1 MLHGTIGPM
10 ALSPTALLPLAD
22 DLYLWKPPR
31 RGWGLANCGLLAA
44 SDEALWIDTPYDRP
58 LAEAFLAESQRILG
72 GRGIARIV
80 VTHANGDHLWGADVV
95 PGAEVIATREA
106 RHHIEIEP
114 SPQQLRELI
123 EGAGAQSP
131 VGGYLAEHFGH
142 FDWSRTEV
150 VAPTTV
156 FEGELELT
164 VGGHPVVLTSLP
176 SAHTTGDLI
185 VQLPDHGTV
194 FTGDIVF
201 ASTPEEPGDHAVHW
215 AGPLENVI
223 QACEGVLACGA
234 ETIVPGHGPVLD
246 PAGLRAH
253 IDYLGEVRERA
264 HALHARGVPAVEAAR
279 AIAGEGRWPGL
290 GLPERLV
297 VTVGTEYRH
306 LNGTAP
312 EPIAAVLPEMVAF
325 ASRPHSF

>member
-1 MLHGTIGPM
+1 M
-10 ALSPTALLPLAD
+10 ALSPSSLRVLGD
-22 DLYLWKPPR
+22 GLYLWKPPQ
-31 RGWGLANCGLLAA
+31 RGWGLANCGLLVG
-44 SDEALWIDTPYDRP
+44 DGEGLWIDTPYDRP
-58 LAEAFLAESQRILG
+58 LAESFRAASRQVLG
-72 GRGIARIV
+72 GGEPARIV
-80 VTHANGDHLWGADVV
+80 VTHANGDHLWGADVL

-106 RHHIEIEP
+106 RHHIEVEP
-114 SPQQLRELI
+114 SPQQMRELI
-123 EGAGAQSP
+123 EGAGRQSP
-131 VGGYLAEHFGH
+131 VGSYLAEHFGH
-142 FDWSRTEV
+142 FDWSRTRV

-176 SAHTTGDLI
+176 SAHTTGDLV

-223 QACEGVLACGA
+223 QACERVLAGGA

-246 PAGLRAH
+246 PAGLRSH
-253 IDYLGEVRERA
+253 VGYLEHVRERA
-264 HALHARGVPAVEAAR
+264 HELHARGVPAVEAAR
-279 AIAGEGRWPGL
+279 AIAEEGRWPEL
-290 GLPERLV
+290 GLVERLV

-306 LNGTAP
+306 LDGTDP

-325 ASRPHSF
+325 ADQRCSA